1 MKAIG
6 CIGTRNLALK
16 GNLNR
21 TLKLYFMSKLYMG
34 IDVGGKG
41 FITTQKEGVFS
52 HYSIADNDLYQ
63 LSEIMAEIR
72 KENTEIVC
80 VIEDV
85 HSIFGSS
92 AKATFNFGLCK
103 GYLLGLLAANRI
115 PYHLIPPKEW
125 QKEIWSNADKITRYK
140 TDGGKMTDTKNTSI
154 NACKRI
160 FPHLDLRKT
169 PKCKNVDDNKVDSI
183 LMSEYARRKNL

>member
-1 MKAIG
+1 
-6 CIGTRNLALK
+6 
-16 GNLNR
+16 
-21 TLKLYFMSKLYMG
+21 MG
-34 IDVGGKG
+34 IDVGDKG
-41 FITTQKEGVFS
+41 FITTQKDGVFR

-63 LSEIMAEIR
+63 LSEIMAEILS
-72 KENTEIVC
+72 NNAEIVC

-92 AKATFNFGLCK
+92 AKSTFNFGFCK
-103 GYLLGLLAANRI
+103 GYLIGLLAANRI

-125 QKEIWSNADKITRYK
+125 QKEIWSNADKVTKYSS
-140 TDGGKMTDTKNTSI
+140 DGKKSTDTKNTSI

-160 FPHLDLRKT
+160 FPHLDLRKNER
-169 PKCKNVDDNKVDSI
+169 CRNIDDNKVDSI

>member
-1 MKAIG
+1 
-6 CIGTRNLALK
+6 
-16 GNLNR
+16 
-21 TLKLYFMSKLYMG
+21 MSKIYMG

-41 FITTQKEGVFS
+41 FITTQKDGHFS
-52 HYSIADNDLYQ
+52 HYSIADNDYYH
-63 LSEIMAEIR
+63 LSEIMTEIRSNNAEIA
-72 KENTEIVC
+72 C

-92 AKATFNFGLCK
+92 AKSTFNFGFCK
-103 GYLLGLLAANRI
+103 GYLIGLLAAHRI

-125 QKEIWSNADKITRYK
+125 QKEMWSNADKVYK
-140 TDGGKMTDTKNTSI
+140 SGEGKKSIDTKNTSI

-160 FPHLDLRKT
+160 FPMLDLRKNER
-169 PKCKNVDDNKVDSI
+169 CKNIDDNKVDSI

>member
-1 MKAIG
+1 
-6 CIGTRNLALK
+6 
-16 GNLNR
+16 
-21 TLKLYFMSKLYMG
+21 MSKLYMG

-41 FITTQKEGVFS
+41 FVTTQKDGVFS
-52 HYSIADNDLYQ
+52 HYSIEDNDYYQ

-72 KENTEIVC
+72 KEKEIVC

-92 AKATFNFGLCK
+92 AKSTFNFGFCK
-103 GYLLGLLAANRI
+103 GYLIGLLAANRI

-125 QKEIWSNADKITRYK
+125 QKEIWSNADKVVKYSS
-140 TDGGKMTDTKNTSI
+140 DGKKSTDTKNTSI

-160 FPHLDLRKT
+160 FPHLDLRKNER
-169 PKCKNVDDNKVDSI
+169 CKNIDDNKVDSI

>member
-1 MKAIG
+1 M
-6 CIGTRNLALK
+6 T
-16 GNLNR
+16 
-21 TLKLYFMSKLYMG
+21 KLYIG
-34 IDVGGKG
+34 IAVGGKG
-41 FITTQKEGVFS
+41 FITTQKDGQFS
-52 HYSIADNDLYQ
+52 HYSIEDNDYYQ

-72 KENTEIVC
+72 KEKEIVC

-92 AKATFNFGLCK
+92 AKSTFNFGFCK
-103 GYLLGLLAANRI
+103 GYLIGLLAANRI

-125 QKEIWSNADKITRYK
+125 QKEIWSNADKVVKYSS
-140 TDGGKMTDTKNTSI
+140 DGKKSTDTKNTSI

-160 FPHLDLRKT
+160 FPHLDLRKNER
-169 PKCKNVDDNKVDSI
+169 CRNIDDNKVDSI

>member
-1 MKAIG
+1 
-6 CIGTRNLALK
+6 
-16 GNLNR
+16 
-21 TLKLYFMSKLYMG
+21 MSKLYMG

-41 FITTQKEGVFS
+41 FITTQKDGHFS
-52 HYSIADNDLYQ
+52 HYSIEDNDYYQ

-72 KENTEIVC
+72 KEKEIVC

-92 AKATFNFGLCK
+92 AKSTFNFGFCK
-103 GYLLGLLAANRI
+103 GYLIGLLAANRI

-125 QKEIWSNADKITRYK
+125 QKEIWSNADKVVKYNS
-140 TDGGKMTDTKNTSI
+140 DGKKSTDTKNTSI

-160 FPHLDLRKT
+160 FPHLDLRKNER
-169 PKCKNVDDNKVDSI
+169 CRNIDDNKVDSI

>member
-1 MKAIG
+1 
-6 CIGTRNLALK
+6 
-16 GNLNR
+16 
-21 TLKLYFMSKLYMG
+21 MSKLYMG

-41 FITTQKEGVFS
+41 FITTQKDGHFN
-52 HYSIADNDLYQ
+52 HYSIEDNDYYQ

-72 KENTEIVC
+72 KEKEIVC

-92 AKATFNFGLCK
+92 AKSTFNFGFCK
-103 GYLLGLLAANRI
+103 GYLIGLLAANRI

-125 QKEIWSNADKITRYK
+125 QKEIWSNADKVVKYSS
-140 TDGGKMTDTKNTSI
+140 DGKKSTDTKNTSI

-160 FPHLDLRKT
+160 FPHLDLRKNER
-169 PKCKNVDDNKVDSI
+169 CRNIDDNKVDSI

>member
-1 MKAIG
+1 
-6 CIGTRNLALK
+6 
-16 GNLNR
+16 
-21 TLKLYFMSKLYMG
+21 MSKLYMG

-41 FITTQKEGVFS
+41 FITTQKDGAFC
-52 HYSIADNDLYQ
+52 HYSIKDNDWYQ

-72 KENTEIVC
+72 SNNEDIVC

-85 HSIFGSS
+85 HALLGSS
-92 AKATFNFGLCK
+92 AKSTFAFGMNK

-125 QKEIWSNADKITRYK
+125 QREIWSNADKVTRYK
-140 TDGGKMTDTKNTSI
+140 VDGGKMVDTKGTSI

-160 FPHLDLRKT
+160 FPQLDLRKNSR
-169 PKCKNVDDNKVDSI
+169 CKKIDDNKVDSI

>member
-1 MKAIG
+1 
-6 CIGTRNLALK
+6 
-16 GNLNR
+16 
-21 TLKLYFMSKLYMG
+21 MG

-52 HYSIADNDLYQ
+52 HYSISDNDFYQ
-63 LSEIMAEIR
+63 LSDIMAEIR
-72 KENTEIVC
+72 KERDIVC

-85 HSIFGSS
+85 HAIFGSS
-92 AKATFNFGLCK
+92 AKSTFSFGLCK

-125 QKEIWSNADKITRYK
+125 QKEIWSNADMVYLSKE
-140 TDGGKMTDTKNTSI
+140 GKRTVNTKATSI
-154 NACKRI
+154 NACKRL
-160 FPHLDLRKT
+160 FPYLDLRKNER
-169 PKCKNVDDNKVDSI
+169 CKNIDDNKVDSI